1 MYQPSIPLNNMN
13 PFSLKSDPTEIWRH
27 VSDLK
32 QMVGPVYEAETRHN
46 YQGPE
51 PHQEDL
57 SSEVGPVYRVERRH
71 SFQKGFSCEI
81 DKKTVKVG
89 IK

>member
-1 MYQPSIPLNNMN
+1 MN
-13 PFSLKSDPTEIWRH
+13 PFLLKSDPTEIWRH

-32 QMVGPVYEAETRHN
+32 QMVGPVYEAETKHN

-81 DKKTVKVG
+81 DKKTVKVC
-89 IK
+89 IT

>member
-1 MYQPSIPLNNMN
+1 
-13 PFSLKSDPTEIWRH
+13 
-27 VSDLK
+27 
-32 QMVGPVYEAETRHN
+32 MVGPVYEAETKHN

-89 IK
+89 TT

>member
-1 MYQPSIPLNNMN
+1 M
-13 PFSLKSDPTEIWRH
+13 
-27 VSDLK
+27 SDLK
-32 QMVGPVYEAETRHN
+32 QMVGPVYEAETRHK

-57 SSEVGPVYRVERRH
+57 SCEVGPVYRVERRH

-89 IK
+89 TT